1 MTASTE
7 PANAPA
13 SEASSPAA
21 SPEYEFAPGE
31 NLVIGD
37 CGNRARIFGI
47 LCSVTGAVQILA
59 ALVAVAGIVPSNV
72 ALFLAP
78 SGAFNLVIGIFLT
91 RAGTALTDVV
101 NTQGRDVTL
110 LLRAL
115 TAFSKAFM
123 VQIVAAL
130 VFLLCVALTMAFLAL
145 TTGVILGK
153 LAG

>member
-1 MTASTE
+1 MTSTE

-13 SEASSPAA
+13 SEASAPAA

-59 ALVAVAGIVPSNV
+59 ALVAVAGLVPRNV

-78 SGAFNLVIGIFLT
+78 SGLFNFVLGIFLT
-91 RAGTALTDVV
+91 RAGTALTNVV

-123 VQIVAAL
+123 VQIVAAF
-130 VFLLCVALTMAFLAL
+130 VFLLCVAVTMGFLAL
-145 TTGVILGK
+145 TSGALLTRI
-153 LAG
+153 AG